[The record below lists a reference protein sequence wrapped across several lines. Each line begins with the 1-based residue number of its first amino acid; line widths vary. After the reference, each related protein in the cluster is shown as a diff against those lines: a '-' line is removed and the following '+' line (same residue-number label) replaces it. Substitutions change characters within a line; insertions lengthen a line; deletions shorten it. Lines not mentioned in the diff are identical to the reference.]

1 MSEESKPAA
10 VDETPLSRRRFL
22 GGVGTVAA
30 AALTGVAAGGVGG
43 AGPLAAQPESIPGIP
58 GIPGDAKPK
67 PRSARRDR
75 MYQIR
80 TDAARFNR
88 DMPEVAHPANGDE
101 ARYSNRLGN
110 FSKGLDH
117 NAFGEVDPGS
127 YEDLLHAVSTGDPDD
142 FEAIPKGGGRR
153 FINPQAGLAF
163 DLEGV
168 DAHTYAVPPAPAL
181 ASAQAAGEATELYW
195 MAELRDIKFDEFA
208 DSADVAAACADLN
221 RLSDFRGLR
230 KRGLVTPDTLFR
242 DPLPGCAKG
251 PYLSQF
257 LWMDAPFGAENVE
270 RRIITRLPGADF
282 LTDYDEWLN
291 AQKGN
296 AISFSKKAPVR
307 RYVQTPRDL
316 ATWVHMDVL
325 FQAYFSASLIL
336 GAPPEP
342 FDASGAGLGCP
353 ANPGTPYYKS
363 SNQYGFVTFGDPHR
377 KTLLCEVATRALK
390 ATWFQ
395 KWFVHRRLRPEAY
408 GGRVHNQ
415 IVNNR
420 YPGILHKD
428 VLDSPVLGRMF
439 AKNGTYLLPMAYA
452 EGAPLHPSYTAG
464 HATVAGACVTIL
476 KAVFDETFV
485 ISRPVLPTP
494 DGLLLDHASY
504 DGPELTVGG
513 ELNKLASNVATGR
526 NIGGVHWRSD
536 AMESLKLGESIAI
549 SVLRDQRA
557 LYNERFDGFTFTKF
571 DGTKITV

>member
-1 MSEESKPAA
+1 MSEEIKPADD
-10 VDETPLSRRRFL
+10 DETPLSRRRFL

-30 AALTGVAAGGVGG
+30 AALTGVAAGIGG
-43 AGPLAAQPESIPGIP
+43 TAPLAAQPESILE
-58 GIPGDAKPK
+58 IPGDAKPK

-80 TDAARFNR
+80 TDAARLNR

-101 ARYSNRLGN
+101 ARYPGRLGN

-117 NAFGEVDPGS
+117 NEFGEVDTGS
-127 YEDLLHAVSTGDPDD
+127 YDDLLHAASTGDPDD

-153 FINPQAGLAF
+153 FINPQAGLSF

-168 DAHTYAVPPAPAL
+168 DAQTYAVPPAPAL

-195 MAELRDIKFDEFA
+195 MAELRDLKFDEFA
-208 DSADVAAACADLN
+208 DNPDVAAACADLN

-242 DPLPGCAKG
+242 DPLPGSAKG

-353 ANPGTPYYKS
+353 ANPGSPYYKS
-363 SNQYGFVTFGDPHR
+363 QNQYGFVTFGDPYR

-408 GGRVHNQ
+408 AGRVHNQ

-439 AKNGTYLLPMAYA
+439 SKNGTYLMPMAYA
-452 EGAPLHPSYTAG
+452 EGAPLHPAYTAG

-485 ISRPVLPTP
+485 ISRPVIPTP

-526 NIGGVHWRSD
+526 NIAGVHWRTD

-549 SVLRDQRA
+549 SVLRDQRN

>member
-208 DSADVAAACADLN
+208 DNADVAAACADLN